1 MALGCRSGY
10 DLLFMLTNNN
20 MISTLLAI
28 AIGAVVYIGILALMK
43 GLRKDDVLMMPM
55 SGRFAVIL
63 ERFKM
68 I

>member
-1 MALGCRSGY
+1 
-10 DLLFMLTNNN
+10 

-28 AIGAVVYIGILALMK
+28 AIGAVVYIGILAFMK

-55 SGRFAVIL
+55 GGRFAVIL